1 MELREQF
8 YEALR
13 AEFENGQRASFLY
26 RYLEKERRE
35 HPREDDYARLER
47 CYALMKSGGAGQRD
61 YLVLALE
68 VLIKNSRLRPY
79 KGRVILLDYG
89 RARFGPEFFQGR
101 RRDREKYRAL
111 LAALKGEDTVKPM
124 KPAEVRTLHQE
135 LRAAILCRDA
145 QTYLYDAKRKRD
157 RDMAM
162 LEAYCDKR
170 KLVLAPGGGPGA
182 GQGPL
187 TPRELEQWET
197 LFQALRRKGKQ
208 YSKVLIPIR
217 IDPRT
222 GAGLYI
228 VGRSHYPFPK
238 RLKYACY
245 YACFCLDEVGAEGDI
260 TLVHRTLLEELDA
273 MCDLPGL
280 EEAEKWYFNMIREGE
295 DAWGVYHTHN
305 GSAPRD
311 CPEPLRKY
319 FQDDSD
325 DSVPDKD
332 CSDLESGGRAVY
344 EQETENEPIKRGAWK
359 K

>member
-101 RRDREKYRAL
+101 RRDREKYQAL
-111 LAALKGEDTVKPM
+111 LAALEGKDTVKPM

-162 LEAYCDKR
+162 LEAYCDER

-197 LFQALRRKGKQ
+197 LFELLRREDRDE
-208 YSKVLIPIR
+208 VFIPIR

-228 VGRSHYPFPK
+228 VGRSYYPSPK
-238 RLKYACY
+238 RLKHACY
-245 YACFCLDEVGAEGDI
+245 YAYFCLETLDQEKTAI
-260 TLVHRTLLEELDA
+260 TLEFRTYSDELDA
-273 MCDLPGL
+273 MCRLPGL
-280 EEAEKWYFNMIREGE
+280 EEAQNWYFRVLLEEAREFYE
-295 DAWGVYHTHN
+295 CN
-305 GSAPRD
+305 ESAPEG
-311 CPEPLRKY
+311 CPEPLLKY

-344 EQETENEPIKRGAWK
+344 EQETENAPVKRGAWK